1 MTYGDSGSPFGA
13 ARIPSIIRLPDAI
26 ATMPLKFELL
36 QADDYSRYL
45 LREKTDIL
53 YNLRALM
60 QKRAMLSAFI
70 DASADSFLS
79 AILAVSDGRTSYL
92 VLDAAS
98 DPKPSTSR
106 VEESEQLICVTQLD
120 KIKIQFAA
128 HGASSASPTKGHD
141 AFRTPVPDVLLRLQ
155 RREYYRLTAPNPHT
169 LSCQIPVILDEAK
182 ARSFQCRGRRRRHQR
197 RRPGGH
203 WYRPMAKSPFEPD
216 MEFADCRLMLPE
228 TGPIAT
234 SLRVRNLFRITNR
247 DGSIMLR
254 AGCEFV
260 DLPASM
266 ASTIQRYIL
275 KAERER
281 NARERIR

>member
-1 MTYGDSGSPFGA
+1 
-13 ARIPSIIRLPDAI
+13 
-26 ATMPLKFELL
+26 MPLKFELL
-36 QADDYSRYL
+36 QAEENSRYL
-45 LREKTDIL
+45 LRGKADIL
-53 YNLRALM
+53 YNLRSLM

-70 DASADSFLS
+70 DASADSFLT
-79 AILAVSDGRTSYL
+79 AIVAISDDERYL

-98 DPKPSTSR
+98 DPAINRR
-106 VEESEQLICVTQLD
+106 VEESEQLICVAQLD

-128 HGASSASPTKGHD
+128 HQIERVTHEGHD

-155 RREYYRLTAPNPHT
+155 RREYYRLTAANPHT
-169 LSCQIPVILDEAK
+169 LSCLIPVTVDGQKKIISVEA
-182 ARSFQCRGRRRRHQR
+182 AVVDISGGGLAVLVP
-197 RRPGGH
+197 PGEV
-203 WYRPMAKSPFEPD
+203 AFEPE

-260 DLPASM
+260 DLTASM